1 MGGFFGA
8 ALRDDAVFDVFY
20 GTDYHSHLGTRRAGM
35 AMYDTAKGFDRA
47 IHNIESSN
55 FRPKFEK
62 DLEKMKGHLGI
73 GCISD
78 YEPQPLIVRS
88 HHGTYAIT
96 TVGKINNIVELTDML
111 FSGSHSHFLEMSG
124 GDINPTEMVASLINQ
139 KSSIVEGILYAQEM
153 IEGSMTFLVM
163 TPKGI
168 YASRDKWGRTP
179 AVIGKKDNGYCV
191 CFESFSYLN
200 LGYLPEKELGPGE
213 VVFIEPE
220 GYEVLV
226 PARDQMR
233 ICTFLWIYFGFPAS
247 SYEGVNVEDMRYG
260 CGMKLADRD
269 IKRGNIHPDC
279 AAGVPDSGVAHA
291 IGYANR
297 SGVPYSRPF
306 VKYTPTWP
314 RSFMPTHQS
323 RRDLIAKMK
332 LIPIHEL
339 IGGKRLLLIDDS
351 IVRGTQLRETT
362 EYLYKSGAK
371 EVHIR
376 PACPP
381 LVFGCKYLNFS
392 RSDSEKEL
400 ITRRKMEELEGTAK
414 FTDQMLERYTDPD
427 SDEYH
432 AMLEEIRKE
441 LNFTSLHYHRLDDM
455 IGTVGISPC
464 KLCTYCWSG
473 RE

>member
-8 ALRDDAVFDVFY
+8 ALREDVVFDVFY

-35 AMYDTAKGFDRA
+35 AVYDSEKGFDRA
-47 IHNIESSN
+47 IHNIENSN

-62 DLEKMKGHLGI
+62 DLEKMKGNIGI

-78 YEPQPLIVRS
+78 FEPQPLIVRS

-96 TVGKINNIVELTDML
+96 TVGKINNIRELTDML
-111 FSGSHSHFLEMSG
+111 FSGTHSHFLEMSG

-153 IEGSMTFLVM
+153 IAGSMTFLIM

-179 AVIGKKDNGYCV
+179 AVIGKKDTGYCV

-200 LGYLPEKELGPGE
+200 LGYTAEKELGPGE

-220 GYEVLV
+220 GYEVAA
-226 PARDQMR
+226 PARKEMR
-233 ICTFLWIYFGFPAS
+233 ICTFLWIYYGFPAS
-247 SYEGVNVEDMRYG
+247 SYEGINVEDMRYG
-260 CGMKLADRD
+260 CGCKLAERD
-269 IKRGNIHPDC
+269 IRRGNIHPDC
-279 AAGVPDSGVAHA
+279 VAGVPDSGVAHA

-314 RSFMPTHQS
+314 RSFMPTNQS

-332 LIPIHEL
+332 LIPIHAL
-339 IGGKRLLLIDDS
+339 SGGKRLLLIDDS

-362 EYLYKSGAK
+362 EYLYNSGAK

-400 ITRRKMEELEGTAK
+400 ITRRKMEYLEGTPQFSDK
-414 FTDQMLERYTDPD
+414 VLEKYTDPD

-455 IGTVGISPC
+455 IEAVGIEPC
-464 KLCTYCWSG
+464 RLCTYCWSG

>member
-8 ALRDDAVFDVFY
+8 ALREDAVFDIFY

-35 AMYDTAKGFDRA
+35 AVYDSKKGFDRA

-62 DLEKMKGHLGI
+62 DLAKMQGNLGI

-78 YEPQPLIVRS
+78 FEPQPLIVRS

-96 TVGKINNIVELTDML
+96 TVGKINNIRELTDML
-111 FSGSHSHFLEMSG
+111 FGGTHSHFLEMSG

-139 KSSIVEGILYAQEM
+139 KKDIVEGIKYAQDM
-153 IEGSMTFLVM
+153 VEGSMTFLIM

-179 AVIGKKDNGYCV
+179 CVIGKKETGYCV

-200 LGYLPEKELGPGE
+200 LGYTSEKELGPGE
-213 VVFIEPE
+213 VVFIDPE
-220 GYEVLV
+220 GYETML
-226 PARDQMR
+226 PPRKEMR
-233 ICTFLWIYFGFPAS
+233 ICSFLWIYYGFPAS
-247 SYEGVNVEDMRYG
+247 SYEGINVEDMRYG
-260 CGMKLADRD
+260 CGLKLAERD

-279 AAGVPDSGVAHA
+279 VAGVPDSGVAHA

-297 SGVPYSRPF
+297 SGVAYSRPF

-323 RRDLIAKMK
+323 RRDRIAKMK

-339 IGGKRLLLIDDS
+339 IKGKKLLLIDDS

-362 EYLYKSGAK
+362 EYLYKSGAE

-392 RSDSEKEL
+392 RSDSEQEL
-400 ITRRKMEELEGTAK
+400 ITRRKIELLEGTAD
-414 FTDQMLERYTDPD
+414 FSESILEKYTDPD
-427 SDEYH
+427 SDQYH

-441 LNFTSLHYHRLDDM
+441 LNFSSLHYHRLDDM
-455 IGTVGISPC
+455 IEAIDIEPC
-464 KLCTYCWSG
+464 KLCTYCWNG
-473 RE
+473 KE

>member
-8 ALRDDAVFDVFY
+8 ALREDAVFDIFY

-35 AMYDTAKGFDRA
+35 AVYDTEKGFDRA
-47 IHNIESSN
+47 IHNIENSN

-62 DLEKMKGHLGI
+62 DLEKMKGNIGI

-96 TVGKINNIVELTDML
+96 TVGKINNIKELTDML
-111 FSGSHSHFLEMSG
+111 FGGTHSHFLEMSG

-153 IEGSMTFLVM
+153 IEGSMTFLIM

-179 AVIGKKDNGYCV
+179 AVIGKKDTGYCV

-200 LGYLPEKELGPGE
+200 LGYTPEKELGPGE
-213 VVFIEPE
+213 IVFIEPE
-220 GYEVLV
+220 GYEVV
-226 PARDQMR
+226 SPARKEMR
-233 ICTFLWIYFGFPAS
+233 ICTFLWIYYGFPAS
-247 SYEGVNVEDMRYG
+247 SYEGINVEDMRYG
-260 CGMKLADRD
+260 CGFKLAERD
-269 IKRGNIHPDC
+269 MRRGNIHPDC
-279 AAGVPDSGVAHA
+279 VAGVPDSGVAHA

-314 RSFMPTHQS
+314 RSFMPTKQS

-339 IGGKRLLLIDDS
+339 IAGKRLLLIDDS

-362 EYLYKSGAK
+362 EYLYNSGAK

-400 ITRRKMEELEGTAK
+400 ITRRKMEYLEGTSEFSEK
-414 FTDQMLERYTDPD
+414 VLEKYTDPD

-455 IGTVGISPC
+455 IEAVGIEPC
-464 KLCTYCWSG
+464 RLCTYCWSG
-473 RE
+473 KE

>member
-8 ALRDDAVFDVFY
+8 ALREDAVFDIFY

-35 AMYDTAKGFDRA
+35 AVYDSKKGFDRA

-62 DLEKMKGHLGI
+62 DLAKMQGNLGI

-78 YEPQPLIVRS
+78 FEPQPLIVRS

-96 TVGKINNIVELTDML
+96 TVGKINNIRELTDML
-111 FSGSHSHFLEMSG
+111 FGGTHSHFLEMSG

-139 KSSIVEGILYAQEM
+139 KKDIVEGIKYAQDM
-153 IEGSMTFLVM
+153 VEGSMTFLIM

-179 AVIGKKDNGYCV
+179 CVIGKKETGYCV

-200 LGYLPEKELGPGE
+200 LGYTSEKELGPGE
-213 VVFIEPE
+213 VVFIDPE
-220 GYEVLV
+220 GYETML
-226 PARDQMR
+226 PPRKEMR
-233 ICTFLWIYFGFPAS
+233 ICSFLWIYYGFPAS
-247 SYEGVNVEDMRYG
+247 SYEGINVEDMRYG
-260 CGMKLADRD
+260 CGLKLAERD

-279 AAGVPDSGVAHA
+279 VAGVPDSGVAHA

-297 SGVPYSRPF
+297 SGVAYSRPF

-339 IGGKRLLLIDDS
+339 IKGKKLLLIDDS

-362 EYLYKSGAK
+362 EYLYKSGAE

-392 RSDSEKEL
+392 RSDSEQEL
-400 ITRRKMEELEGTAK
+400 ITRRKIELLEGTAD
-414 FTDQMLERYTDPD
+414 FSESMLEKYTDPD
-427 SDEYH
+427 SDQYH

-455 IGTVGISPC
+455 IEAIDIEPC
-464 KLCTYCWSG
+464 KLCTYCWNG
-473 RE
+473 KE